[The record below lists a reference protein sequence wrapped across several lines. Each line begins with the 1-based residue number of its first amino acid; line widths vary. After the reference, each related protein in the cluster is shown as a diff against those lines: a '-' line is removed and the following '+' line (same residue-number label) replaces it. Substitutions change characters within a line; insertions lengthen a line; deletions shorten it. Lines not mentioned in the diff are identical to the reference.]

1 MDIKKVGVVGC
12 GTMGGGI
19 AQVCAQ
25 AGCQVHVLEADRN
38 LLEKGLANV
47 KAFLDKGVQ
56 KGKMSAEERDAVFG
70 RIKGSTDLSGLSG
83 CQLVI
88 EAVVENIE
96 IKKGLFSKLD
106 EVLGAGAILATN
118 TSSLSIVDMAAA
130 TGRPD
135 KVLGIHF
142 FNPAPL
148 MQLVEIV
155 ETLLVSGET
164 MEKAKEFVRSL
175 GKKFILAKDLPGF
188 IVNYLQYP
196 FRLHAIRMVE
206 KGLATPEDI
215 DKAARLG
222 LGHPMGPLELQDLV
236 GLDITYNACLSIY
249 QETNDPAFLPPVLMK
264 KMIAAGRLGR
274 KTGQGFYA
282 YKDGKYKDSGR
293 RLINKEVPA
302 I

>member
-1 MDIKKVGVVGC
+1 MEIKNVGIVGC

-25 AGCQVHVLEADRN
+25 AGYQVHVLEASET
-38 LLEKGLANV
+38 LLQNGIANMKV
-47 KAFLDKGVQ
+47 FLEKGVQ
-56 KGKMSAEERDAVFG
+56 KGKVSAEEKDAVLS
-70 RIKGSTDLSGLSG
+70 RIKGSLNIEDLSV

-88 EAVVENIE
+88 EAIVEDME
-96 IKKGLFSKLD
+96 KKRELFSKLD
-106 EVLGAGAILATN
+106 KVLPGHAILATN

-130 TGRPD
+130 TARPD

-148 MQLVEIV
+148 MKLAEIV
-155 ETLLVSGET
+155 ETILVSNET
-164 MEKAKEFVRSL
+164 VNIAKEFVQSL
-175 GKKFILAKDLPGF
+175 GKTFIVAKDLPGF
-188 IVNYLQYP
+188 VVNYLQYP

-206 KGLATPEDI
+206 RGLATPEDI

-249 QETNDPAFLPPVLMK
+249 KETNDPAFLPPVLMK
-264 KMIAAGRLGR
+264 KMIAAGKLGR
-274 KTGQGFYA
+274 KTGAGFYN
-282 YKDGKYKDSGR
+282 YKDSKQAP
-293 RLINKEVPA
+293 LKA
-302 I
+302 